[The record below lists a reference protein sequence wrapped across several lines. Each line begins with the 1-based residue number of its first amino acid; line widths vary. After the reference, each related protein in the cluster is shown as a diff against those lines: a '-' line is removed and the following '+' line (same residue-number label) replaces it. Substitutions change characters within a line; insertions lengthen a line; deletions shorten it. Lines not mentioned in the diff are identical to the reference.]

1 MNEVLRVCYIISF
14 GLTLPFPCFILHISN
29 LFEILGPI
37 CVCLFL
43 LVAIFSVMCGN
54 CMSMMSLIGTL

>member
-1 MNEVLRVCYIISF
+1 MFVILFLLTWLCLFHVLSCIF
-14 GLTLPFPCFILHISN
+14 SN

-43 LVAIFSVMCGN
+43 LVAIFYVMCGN
-54 CMSMMSLIGTL
+54 CVSIMSLIGTL